1 MPTYNIKDNG
11 DGTRN
16 VKLVREPKSAERVI
30 YASKP
35 SGKPMNIGMNAAKR
49 RARRLDRQDRAKILQ
64 VLGTGLPK
72 RDAHHSELV
81 LSRHHYYH
89 EQHDEF
95 VRLQSDGE
103 VNGN

>member
-1 MPTYNIKDNG
+1 M
-11 DGTRN
+11 
-16 VKLVREPKSAERVI
+16 RVV
-30 YASKP
+30 YQSRKG
-35 SGKPMNIGMNAAKR
+35 GKPLDIGMNAAKR
-49 RARRLDRQDRAKILQ
+49 RAHRLDKQDRAKILR

-95 VRLQSDGE
+95 VRLQSDGG
-103 VNGN
+103 V